1 MVSRCLTHFIP
12 LVMTSFAHV
21 VGAYGEE
28 LREKIEKHL
37 DRLTAPPPSKVIK
50 ALAIPNDGPKK
61 RRGGRRF
68 VQLLPLYPRVY

>member
-1 MVSRCLTHFIP
+1 MVSRYFTHFIP
-12 LVMTSFAHV
+12 LVMTSFARV